1 MPTWGNILT
10 EIMALAPRDPKA
22 FDDVRR
28 KYLTSLHGHVGRDV
42 ILYATSFTSP
52 LPPGAPANVT
62 SIIDEDLQGFME
74 AVNGLKSKK
83 LDLILHSP
91 GGSAETAEAIVS
103 YLRSKFDDIRVI
115 VPSLAMSA
123 ATMLACAADVVLMG
137 NHSFLGPIDPQMFI
151 TTPLG
156 QRMAPAQAILDQFD
170 QAVAECQDPA
180 KLRAWLPM
188 LSQYGPDLLVQCKN
202 ASDKSQDLVEKW
214 LSQYMLAKEK
224 DGAKKAKTIAAW
236 LGSHK
241 HFKSHGRHISR
252 DELTSRGFNVSPLES
267 NDQTQDLV
275 LSVFHATMILFN
287 SNAVVKIVE
296 NHLGKTW
303 MRRYAVQ
310 QQVMMPQMIVRPPQ
324 PGQPVQPGQ
333 PGGPQNPTPPN
344 NP

>member
-1 MPTWGNILT
+1 MPTWGDILT
-10 EIMALAPRDPKA
+10 EIMALVPRDPKA

-42 ILYATSFTSP
+42 ILYATSFTSA
-52 LPPGAPANVT
+52 LPPGAPANIT
-62 SIIDEDLQGFME
+62 SITDEDLQGFME

-137 NHSFLGPIDPQMFI
+137 NHSFLGPIDPQMLI

-170 QAVAECQDPA
+170 QALAECQDPA

-188 LSQYGPDLLVQCKN
+188 LGQYGPDLLVQCKN
-202 ASDKSQDLVEKW
+202 ASEKSQELVETW
-214 LSQYMLAKEK
+214 LKQYMFAKDK
-224 DGAKKAKTIAAW
+224 DGPKKAKAIASW
-236 LGSHK
+236 LGSHQ

-252 DELTSRGFNVSPLES
+252 DELTAKGLNVSPLES
-267 NDQTQDLV
+267 NHKTQDLV

-287 SNAVVKIVE
+287 TNSIVKIVE
-296 NHLGKTW
+296 NHLGKAW
-303 MRRYAVQ
+303 MKRVAPPQ
-310 QQVMMPQMIVRPPQ
+310 MMMPQMILQGPLQ
-324 PGQPVQPGQ
+324 PGQPGPPGQ
-333 PGGPQNPTPPN
+333 PGGPPLPMPPN